1 MVLVDTPQ
9 AIALM
14 KKAIEQIEQ
23 PLDTMVFNLKY
34 AKAEK
39 DEFMLMLCQNGSIT
53 QKQYNE
59 YLANGNK
66 TNTDEIV
73 NAALAVGA
81 VLLIGYLISEMFK
94 GK

>member
-1 MVLVDTPQ
+1 
-9 AIALM
+9 
-14 KKAIEQIEQ
+14 
-23 PLDTMVFNLKY
+23 
-34 AKAEK
+34 
-39 DEFMLMLCQNGSIT
+39 MLILYRNGKIT
-53 QKQYNE
+53 QQQYNE

-66 TNTDEIV
+66 SNTDEIV

>member
-1 MVLVDTPQ
+1 MSNHLDFGR
-9 AIALM
+9 LSYLGDRL
-14 KKAIEQIEQ
+14 KAGLATKQ
-23 PLDTMVFNLKY
+23 
-34 AKAEK
+34 EK
-39 DEFMLMLCQNGSIT
+39 DEYMLILYRNGSIT

-59 YLANGNK
+59 YLTNGNK

-81 VLLIGYLISEMFK
+81 VLLIGYLIKEIFK

>member
-1 MVLVDTPQ
+1 MSNVIDFQRLSYLGDRLRSGLATKQ
-9 AIALM
+9 
-14 KKAIEQIEQ
+14 
-23 PLDTMVFNLKY
+23 
-34 AKAEK
+34 EK
-39 DEFMLMLCQNGSIT
+39 DEYMLILLKNDKIT
-53 QKQYNE
+53 QEQYDE

-81 VLLIGYLISEMFK
+81 VLLIGYLLKEVFK

>member
-1 MVLVDTPQ
+1 MLNYKRLSFLGDKVKLGT
-9 AIALM
+9 A
-14 KKAIEQIEQ
+14 
-23 PLDTMVFNLKY
+23 T
-34 AKAEK
+34 KAEK
-39 DEFMLMLCQNGSIT
+39 DEFMFMLSQNGSIT
-53 QKQYNE
+53 IKQYND

-66 TNTDEIV
+66 ANTDEIV

>member
-1 MVLVDTPQ
+1 L
-9 AIALM
+9 
-14 KKAIEQIEQ
+14 KKKEWSTLLKKIGTEQKWFISIFHE
-23 PLDTMVFNLKY
+23 PKN
-34 AKAEK
+34 
-39 DEFMLMLCQNGSIT
+39 EFYSVELLSRSGERI
-53 QKQYNE
+53 QKQYND

-66 TNTDEIV
+66 ANTDEIV

>member
-1 MVLVDTPQ
+1 MNT
-9 AIALM
+9 
-14 KKAIEQIEQ
+14 
-23 PLDTMVFNLKY
+23 FNYQRLSYLGDKVKLGT
-34 AKAEK
+34 ATKEEK
-39 DEFMLMLCQNGSIT
+39 DEFMLMLYQNGSIT

-81 VLLIGYLISEMFK
+81 VLLIGYLIKEMFK

>member
-1 MVLVDTPQ
+1 MSNN
-9 AIALM
+9 
-14 KKAIEQIEQ
+14 
-23 PLDTMVFNLKY
+23 LDFQKLSYLGDRLRTGLATKQ
-34 AKAEK
+34 EK
-39 DEFMLMLCQNGSIT
+39 DEYMLILYRNGNIT

-73 NAALAVGA
+73 EAALAVGA
-81 VLLIGYLISEMFK
+81 VLLIGYLIKEIFK

>member
-1 MVLVDTPQ
+1 MSNYIDFGRLSYLGDR
-9 AIALM
+9 L
-14 KKAIEQIEQ
+14 KAGLATKQ
-23 PLDTMVFNLKY
+23 
-34 AKAEK
+34 EK
-39 DEFMLMLCQNGSIT
+39 DEYMLILYRNGSIT

-66 TNTDEIV
+66 ANTDEIV

-81 VLLIGYLISEMFK
+81 VLLIGYLIKEIFN